1 MNFANPTAL
10 RLGMS
15 GTLAGKR
22 YQVAGRVVMGMD
34 DGGETYFW
42 NEFNVINDEGESATL
57 VFEETELRGEWKLFI
72 YIEPTDRLTAAEA
85 ATKRVGDRLNID
97 GTSVRVSLV
106 DESRVYHIEG
116 QAGEGVETGDI
127 AHYFNAEAANTMIV
141 VSWTGDDVEYF
152 RGVNLPRGTVA
163 RAFGIRES
171 SSADL
176 TKAASFYGGG
186 TNALAS
192 GLLSLPRKLLPVL
205 VVGFIALVFL
215 LQMPSCNF
223 KWPTRTLKRIA
234 APSSGLKLN
243 NTGKLAGANWHVRS
257 HAVVQISEV
266 GQIYERHEYNLVD
279 DDGNQ
284 SLLVHGLSP
293 GVDDWFHFN
302 ALTPLEPLQASQAA
316 TMRVGDTVNVDGV
329 VVPIRHIYQAI
340 IRQSEF
346 TSDTRRTYTNG
357 DVSFGFSGQS
367 PSTTL
372 IVRWDSTRI
381 RFLKGNKLDGKEIE
395 KAFRLALN

>member
-10 RLGMS
+10 RLGLT

-22 YQVAGRVVMGMD
+22 YRVAGRVVMGME

-42 NEFNVINDEGESATL
+42 NEFNIINDEGESATL
-57 VFEETELRGEWKLFI
+57 VFEETELGGEWKLFI
-72 YIEPTDRLTAAEA
+72 YIEPADRLTAAEA
-85 ATKRVGDRLNID
+85 AKKRVGDRLNID

-127 AHYFNAEAANTMIV
+127 AHYFNAEAVNTMIV

-163 RAFGIRES
+163 RAFGINES

-186 TNALAS
+186 TSSLAS
-192 GLLSLPRKLLPVL
+192 GLLSLPQKLLPVL

-223 KWPTRTLKRIA
+223 KWPTRAPKRIA
-234 APSSGLKLN
+234 APTSALKLGDA
-243 NTGKLAGANWHVRS
+243 GKLAGANWHVRS

-266 GQIYERHEYNLVD
+266 GRIHERHEYDLVD
-279 DDGNQ
+279 DDGNK
-284 SLLVHGLSP
+284 SVLVHGLSP
-293 GVDDWFHFN
+293 GADDWFHFN
-302 ALTPLEPLQASQAA
+302 ALAPLEPLQSSQAA
-316 TMRVGDTVNVDGV
+316 AMRVGDTVNVDGV
-329 VVPIRHIYQAI
+329 IVPIRHICQTI

-346 TSDTRRTYTNG
+346 ASDSQRTYTNG
-357 DVSFGFSGQS
+357 DVWFGFSGES
-367 PSTTL
+367 SSTTL

-381 RFLKGNKLDGKEIE
+381 SFLKGNKLNGKEIRE
-395 KAFRLALN
+395 AFRLALD